1 MPALHNVLIVL
12 EYNFHKCSIR
22 KSQNWRVQV
31 QSSTIRS
38 VRYAILLE
46 NSLNFEVVCEL
57 HGSVWCNKG
66 HAIDSISLLAID
78 LTSWICHYDSS
89 GSVDHSIVVW
99 TLWIWPWSTCSK
111 ISPEM
116 STCNQSDVDSKNI
129 PTWLCAIHSCI
140 LKGTALPIV
149 VQPRE

>member
-1 MPALHNVLIVL
+1 
-12 EYNFHKCSIR
+12 
-22 KSQNWRVQV
+22 
-31 QSSTIRS
+31 
-38 VRYAILLE
+38 
-46 NSLNFEVVCEL
+46 
-57 HGSVWCNKG
+57 
-66 HAIDSISLLAID
+66 

-129 PTWLCAIHSCI
+129 PMWLCAIHSCI